1 MISIFN
7 AQEEITV
14 LKRRIHEL
22 EKAISQPQ
30 PKPKREAPPVDTLV
44 EVRDYDHHEWIKRY
58 SSGKL
63 AGDRL
68 FCFVCGA
75 TSKTED
81 AYTAWSQWRIAE
93 DNGGWIE
100 WNGGD
105 CPVAYHTNVRVRLGG
120 GQEKE
125 DIAGHWLWKKCYSE
139 AQIIAYKVVT

>member
-44 EVRDYDHHEWIKRY
+44 EYAYCGEWYK
-58 SSGKL
+58 SHS
-63 AGDRL
+63 AGELGDDGELR
-68 FCFVCGA
+68 CFKHGR
-75 TSKTED
+75 TSKTEHGSYFK
-81 AYTAWSQWRIAE
+81 AIWRIAE